1 MNSIIG
7 LCGVVVLIFLV
18 FLGVGMLNL
27 YFLFGVIIP
36 YIAVLLFLSGIVYR
50 VIIWAKSPVPFRIPT
65 TTGQQKSLPW
75 IKSSKFDNPDTT
87 LGVVGRMVLE
97 IFFFRSLF
105 RNSKTGLKDGPKLVY
120 GSSIW
125 LWVGGLAFH
134 YSFLYIFIR
143 HYRYFAEPIPQF
155 ILNMQFLDGFFQI
168 GVPVLYVSN
177 LILIGSVTFLLA
189 RRIVNAQIKYISL
202 PADYFPL
209 FLLLGIAVT
218 GILMRHFFKVD
229 IVEVKTLSMGL
240 LNLKPVVSEN
250 IGILFFIHLFL
261 ICCLFCYFPFSKL
274 LHMPGIFLSP
284 TRNMA
289 NNNRAKRHINPWD
302 YPVKVHTYEEW
313 EDEFRDKMKAAG
325 LPLEKE

>member
-1 MNSIIG
+1 MNSIYAFI
-7 LCGVVVLIFLV
+7 GVVVLILLV

-36 YIAVLLFLSGIVYR
+36 YTAVLFFIAGIVCR

-75 IKSSKFDNPDTT
+75 IKSSRLDNPHST
-87 LGVVGRMVLE
+87 LGVLGRMALE

-125 LWVGGLAFH
+125 LWFGGLAFH

-143 HYRYFAEPIPQF
+143 HYRYFAEPIPPI
-155 ILNMQFLDGFFQI
+155 ILNMQFIDGFFQI
-168 GVPVLYVSN
+168 GVPVLYLSN
-177 LILIGSVTFLLA
+177 LILIVSLTFLLV
-189 RRIVNAQIKYISL
+189 RRISNAQIKYISL

-218 GILMRHFFKVD
+218 GMLMRHFFKVD
-229 IVEVKTLSMGL
+229 IIEVKTLSMGL
-240 LNLKPVVSEN
+240 LSLKPVVSEN

-261 ICCLFCYFPFSKL
+261 ICFLFCYFPFSKL

-284 TRNMA
+284 TRNLA
-289 NNNRAKRHINPWD
+289 NNNREKRHINPWD

-313 EDEFRDKMKAAG
+313 EDEFRDKMKATG